1 MRLRHIEVFHA
12 VYTSASISNAAKL
25 LNVSQPSVSKV
36 LKHAEDQLGYQLFER
51 IKGKLVPT
59 KEAHRLHDEVA
70 KVYTHLHSLKR
81 LSENLGHASG
91 GVIRVAVTPALGL
104 NIVPMAVA
112 SFLKSHPSTRFD
124 LETLHLSEVMISLN
138 EGKTD
143 LGIVFDP
150 PTYPNI
156 RDYELGSGE
165 FVCLAPMGVRLSNS
179 DKMALADI
187 ENTDFIRLNGRGPLG
202 RLLTQQIE
210 ASGAHF
216 NTVANVETYHMAKAL
231 VELGAGVTIVD
242 EITARSYSD
251 TKIQIKRIY
260 PAAKF
265 KIKAL
270 TLESE
275 PISLECQNFIN
286 HTRSVIVDFVAR
298 PINEA

>member
-51 IKGKLVPT
+51 VKGKLVPT

-70 KVYTHLHSLKR
+70 KVYTHLLSLKR

-104 NIVPMAVA
+104 NIIPIAVA
-112 SFLKSHPSTRFD
+112 SFLKNHPGTRFD
-124 LETLHLSEVMISLN
+124 LETLHLSEILVSLN

-150 PTYPNI
+150 PNYPNI

-165 FVCLAPMGVRLSNS
+165 FVCLAPLGERLTDE
-179 DKMALADI
+179 DKINIDDI
-187 ENTDFIRLNGRGPLG
+187 EGADFIKLNGRGPLG

-210 ASGAHF
+210 ASGVQF

-242 EITARSYSD
+242 EITARANSE
-251 TKIQIKRIY
+251 TEVEIKRIH

-265 KIKAL
+265 QIKAL

-275 PISLECQNFIN
+275 PISLECQNFIS
-286 HTRSVIVDFVAR
+286 HTRSVISDFIAR
-298 PINEA
+298 PIN

>member
-12 VYTSASISNAAKL
+12 VYTSASISNAAKV

-51 IKGKLVPT
+51 VKGKLVPT
-59 KEAHRLHDEVA
+59 KEAHRLHGEVA

-104 NIVPMAVA
+104 NIIPMAVA
-112 SFLKSHPSTRFD
+112 SFLKGHPGTRFD
-124 LETLHLSEVMISLN
+124 LETLHLSEVLASLN
-138 EGKTD
+138 EGKID

-156 RDYELGSGE
+156 RHYELGQGE
-165 FVCLAPMGVRLSNS
+165 FVCLAPLATSLPAAE
-179 DKMALADI
+179 KMSLDDI
-187 ENTDFIRLNGRGPLG
+187 EAADFIKLNGRGPLG
-202 RLLTQQIE
+202 QLLIRQIE
-210 ASGAHF
+210 ASGVQF

-231 VELGAGVTIVD
+231 VELGAGVSIVD
-242 EITARSYSD
+242 EITARSNSE
-251 TKIQIKRIY
+251 TTIQIKRIQ

-275 PISLECQNFIN
+275 PISLECQNFIT
-286 HTRSVIVDFVAR
+286 HSSKTISDFIAQ
-298 PINEA
+298 PF

>member
-12 VYTSASISNAAKL
+12 VYTSASISNAAKV

-51 IKGKLVPT
+51 VKGKLVPT
-59 KEAHRLHDEVA
+59 REAHRLHSEVA

-104 NIVPMAVA
+104 NIVPVAVA
-112 SFLKSHPSTRFD
+112 SFLENHSGTRFD
-124 LETLHLSEVMISLN
+124 LETLHLSEVLASLN

-143 LGIVFDP
+143 VGIVFDP

-156 RDYELGSGE
+156 RDYELGQGE
-165 FVCLAPMGVRLSNS
+165 FVCLAPMSAPLPGGEEMSLS
-179 DKMALADI
+179 DI
-187 ENTDFIRLNGRGPLG
+187 EGEDFIKLNGRGPLG
-202 RLLTQQIE
+202 QLLTQQIG
-210 ASGAHF
+210 ASGVQF

-231 VELGAGVTIVD
+231 VELGAGVSIVD
-242 EITARSYSD
+242 EVTARSSSE
-251 TKIQIKRIY
+251 TSVQIRRIR

-275 PISLECQNFIN
+275 PISLECQDFIA
-286 HTRSVIVDFVAR
+286 HSRTVISDFISR
-298 PINEA
+298 PF